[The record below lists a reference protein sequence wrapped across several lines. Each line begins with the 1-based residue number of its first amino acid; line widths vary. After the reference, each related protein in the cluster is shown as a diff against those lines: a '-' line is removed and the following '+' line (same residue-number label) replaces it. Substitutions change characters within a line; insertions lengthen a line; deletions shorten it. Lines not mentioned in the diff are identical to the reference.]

1 MPIRFAC
8 PHCRQ
13 RLSVSTRKAGAM
25 ADCPRCK
32 RSLTIPQPAP
42 DHGSGKDEADPLT
55 GSFLVAEP
63 IAHPAIEAPP
73 GFAPGTATNDAADSS
88 ALAIELDSEAT
99 VDAPAD
105 EDSAGPE
112 LSGNIAADRAEPKA
126 PPIRADFI
134 VVPRYVIYTQG
145 ALLAA
150 VALTAFV
157 IGVLLGRTFAR
168 PAAVASAA
176 RECLV
181 SGSVSYTTGPRSRPD
196 RGAVI
201 ALIPVSAET
210 AGERA
215 PVSGLRPSDPPPA
228 AEHRGVG
235 VIHQLGGSYT
245 RADANGRF
253 ETRLPTA
260 GRYWLLVV
268 SHEKRARSAAET
280 KTADVRRLS
289 RYFDNAAELLEDRR
303 YQLGEQTIRGD
314 QQLTIAFD

>member
-13 RLSVSTRKAGAM
+13 RLSVSTRKAGAI

-32 RSLTIPQPAP
+32 RSLTIPPPAP
-42 DHGSGKDEADPLT
+42 DGEIGREDTDGLT

-63 IAHPAIEAPP
+63 IEHAAIEAPP
-73 GFAPGTATNDAADSS
+73 RIAPVGAVNGAEDSS
-88 ALAIELDSEAT
+88 SLARGPASEAT
-99 VDAPAD
+99 VDAPAVD
-105 EDSAGPE
+105 DPSGLDLAED
-112 LSGNIAADRAEPKA
+112 NTADRAEPRA
-126 PPIRADFI
+126 PSIRADFI

-157 IGVLLGRTFAR
+157 IGVLLGGTFGRA
-168 PAAVASAA
+168 PAVAPAA
-176 RECLV
+176 RECVV
-181 SGSVSYTTGPRSRPD
+181 SGSVNYTTGPRSRPD

-201 ALIPVSAET
+201 ALIPVSAEA

-235 VIHQLGGSYT
+235 VIRQLGGSYT

-253 ETRLPTA
+253 ETRLPAA

-268 SHEKRARSAAET
+268 SHEKRVRSAAET
-280 KTADVRRLS
+280 KSADVRKLS
-289 RYFDNAAELLEDRR
+289 HFFDSAADLLEDRR
-303 YQLGEQTIRGD
+303 YQLSEQTIRGD
-314 QQLTIAFD
+314 QQLAIAFD

>member
-13 RLSVSTRKAGAM
+13 RLSVSTRKAGAT

-32 RSLTIPQPAP
+32 RSLAIPPPAP
-42 DHGSGKDEADPLT
+42 DGTIEKEDADGLT

-63 IAHPAIEAPP
+63 IAHPAIEAP
-73 GFAPGTATNDAADSS
+73 TAIALGGAANGAEESS
-88 ALAIELDSEAT
+88 SHARQPVSEAT
-99 VDAPAD
+99 IDAPAVD
-105 EDSAGPE
+105 DAAAVDLVED
-112 LSGNIAADRAEPKA
+112 IAADRAEPRA

-157 IGVLLGRTFAR
+157 IGVLLGSTFGSA
-168 PAAVASAA
+168 PAVAPVA
-176 RECLV
+176 RECVV

-201 ALIPVSAET
+201 ALIPASAEA

-228 AEHRGVG
+228 TEHRGLG
-235 VIHQLGGSYT
+235 VIRQLGGNYT

-253 ETRLPTA
+253 ETRLPAA
-260 GRYWLLVV
+260 GRYWLLVI
-268 SHEKRARSAAET
+268 SHAKRVRSAAET
-280 KTADVRRLS
+280 KSADVRKLS
-289 RYFDNAAELLEDRR
+289 RYFDNAADLLEDRR
-303 YQLGEQTIRGD
+303 YQLSEQTIRGD
-314 QQLTIAFD
+314 EQLTIAFD